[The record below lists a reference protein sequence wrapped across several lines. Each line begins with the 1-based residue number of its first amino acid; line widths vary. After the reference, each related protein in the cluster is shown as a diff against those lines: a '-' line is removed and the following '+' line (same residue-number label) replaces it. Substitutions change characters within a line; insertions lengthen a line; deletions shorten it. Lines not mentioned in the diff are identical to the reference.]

1 MTWETAMSN
10 DNGRTD
16 GSKSVGG
23 SPGFPRDPTPAQ
35 APEFYEFGPFRL
47 EPNERRLRRGD
58 EIVALTPK
66 AFDTLSLLVRNS
78 GHLLEKDELIR
89 ALWPDSFVEEG
100 NLTNNISLLRKALG
114 EDPPYIET
122 VPKRGYRFV
131 GAMRQLPLAASPH
144 LGKPPERRPRDSES
158 GRSFAASSGAVA
170 VPETPADRV
179 AKLWKIAVS
188 VLLVALLVAGGL
200 YYRSYQQRKRLAEK
214 DTLVLA
220 DFANS
225 TGDPIF
231 DDTLKTALNVSLRQS
246 PFLNVLSDSEVA
258 KALQLMTLPATTK
271 LTPEVAGDV
280 CQRAGS
286 KAYVAGSIGSLGS
299 EYVLGL
305 KAVNCRSGDTL
316 AQEQVTAASKEKV
329 LDALGEAASKLR
341 GELGESLAT
350 VQKYD
355 VPLEQA
361 TTPSLDAL
369 KAYTVAWNLHNG
381 GSDPESIPFFKHAIE
396 LDPNFALAYAAL
408 GQAYVN
414 IGEDE
419 LGAQYVKQAFERRE
433 RTSEREKFYI
443 TASYYVHVIGDD
455 PQAIQTYELWA
466 KTYPRDDVPPN
477 NLAHEYSLLGQHEK
491 ALQKAGRLDPIL
503 GFEYLALNRFD
514 EAPSIFEQGLAHR
527 PDDAT
532 LHIGMHVIAS
542 LRGDASAVERQAAW
556 ALGRPEAEGVFFGIE
571 AYTAAYYGKLAKCR
585 EFFQRSLAADQRDNL
600 KASAAVTQ
608 ATAALLEAEYG
619 NLDAGRKGA
628 TVALTMAAPSEPAK
642 ILAALTF
649 AELKDGTRAEQL
661 ASELGQRFPNA
672 TLLNNVWLPAIDAQI
687 ATSRDNPTQAI
698 KLLQAALPYE
708 LGLEW
713 RVPPPTFFLY
723 PVYLRGQAYLRAQQG
738 GNAAQEFQKILDHR
752 GITGN
757 SPVVPLAHLGRAR
770 AYALSGDT
778 AKAKAAYQDFFALW
792 KDADPDIPILKQAK
806 AEYAK
811 LQ

>member
-1 MTWETAMSN
+1 MGDEI
-10 DNGRTD
+10 GQR
-16 GSKSVGG
+16 GG
-23 SPGFPRDPTPAQ
+23 SRSIRDPLSVARETVNRDTP
-35 APEFYEFGPFRL
+35 ELYEFGPFRL
-47 EPNERRLRRGD
+47 DPAERKLLRD
-58 EIVALTPK
+58 SEIVALTPK
-66 AFDTLSLLVRNS
+66 TFDTLLLLVRNS
-78 GHLLEKDELIR
+78 GHLVGKDELIR
-89 ALWPDSFVEEG
+89 ILWPDSFVEEG
-100 NLTNNISLLRKALG
+100 NLSNNIFLLRKALG

-131 GAMRQLPLAASPH
+131 GAVRQLPLATPSH
-144 LGKPPERRPRDSES
+144 LEKLPERRPPGSET
-158 GRSFAASSGAVA
+158 GRSFAANSGPVA

-179 AKLWKIAVS
+179 AKLWKIAVP
-188 VLLVALLVAGGL
+188 VLLAALLVAGGL
-200 YYRSYQQRKRLAEK
+200 YYRSSQQPKRLAEK
-214 DTLVLA
+214 DTIVLA

-225 TGDPIF
+225 TSDPIF

-258 KALQLMTLPATTK
+258 KTLQLMTLPASTK
-271 LTPEVAGDV
+271 LTPEAAREV

-286 KAYVAGSIGSLGS
+286 KDYLAGSIGSVGS
-299 EYVLGL
+299 EYVLAL
-305 KAVNCRSGDTL
+305 KAVNCQNGDTL
-316 AQEQVTAASKEKV
+316 AQEQVTAATKEKV

-350 VQKYD
+350 VQKFD

-361 TTPSLDAL
+361 TTSSLDAL
-369 KAYTVAWNLHNG
+369 KAYTVAWNLHDG
-381 GSDPESIPFFKHAIE
+381 GSDPEAIPFFKHAIE

-408 GQAYVN
+408 GKAYGN

-433 RTSEREKFYI
+433 STSEREKFYI
-443 TASYYVHVIGDD
+443 TSHYYDD
-455 PQAIQTYELWA
+455 VTGEIPQSIQTYELWA
-466 KTYPRDDVPPN
+466 KAYPRDGVPPN
-477 NLAHEYSLLGQHEK
+477 NLAHLYSWLGQHEK

-514 EAPSIFEQGLAHR
+514 EARSIFEQGLAHR
-527 PDDAT
+527 PDDET
-532 LHIGMHVIAS
+532 LHNGMHVIAF
-542 LRGDASAVERQAAW
+542 LKGDASAVERQAAW
-556 ALGRPEAEGVFFGIE
+556 ALGRPQAEGVFFGIE

-585 EFFQRSLAADQRDNL
+585 EFFQRSLAADRRDNL

-619 NLDAGRKGA
+619 NLEAGRKGA

-649 AELKDGTRAEQL
+649 AELKDGTRAERL
-661 ASELGQRFPNA
+661 ASELGQRFPNDF
-672 TLLNNVWLPAIDAQI
+672 LLNNVWLPEIHAQI

-698 KLLQAALPYE
+698 KLLQAVLPYE
-708 LGLEW
+708 LG
-713 RVPPPTFFLY
+713 RVPPPIFYLY

-757 SPVVPLAHLGRAR
+757 SPVAPLAHLGLAR

-778 AKAKAAYQDFFALW
+778 TKAKTAYQDFFALW

-806 AEYAK
+806 AGYAK